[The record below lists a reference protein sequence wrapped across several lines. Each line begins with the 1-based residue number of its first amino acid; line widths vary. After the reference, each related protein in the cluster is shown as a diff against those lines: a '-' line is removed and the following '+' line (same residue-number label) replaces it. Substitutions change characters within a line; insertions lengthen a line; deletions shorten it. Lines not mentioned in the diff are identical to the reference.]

1 MGVRIL
7 GDDLPGMGQIIA
19 FMEHNGEA
27 VLSAAVIP
35 TDGGYYV
42 YSLGF
47 QMKKIATANCLME
60 RVPYRFV
67 RQLTDLVDFFGSMED
82 VSCAGGKL
90 KQLFFLPGDT
100 DAVLD
105 SVSGL
110 YRPQNKMN
118 AIELYRDEQYANMD
132 LEQLYVPSETDLEN
146 FDPEQ
151 IKP

>member
-67 RQLTDLVDFFGSMED
+67 RQLTDLVDFFSCRGIRMPCWTAFPGS
-82 VSCAGGKL
+82 
-90 KQLFFLPGDT
+90 T
-100 DAVLD
+100 
-105 SVSGL
+105 GL
-110 YRPQNKMN
+110 RTK
-118 AIELYRDEQYANMD
+118 
-132 LEQLYVPSETDLEN
+132 
-146 FDPEQ
+146 
-151 IKP
+151 